1 MRRATSS
8 GRVQPES
15 PIAIGNRFATAGRSA
30 TTFLL
35 CEGLH
40 RAHRPSSRFSPA
52 HHLSQ
57 FFLMSDRGRTLEAAE
72 VGEFI
77 ATLETYETAI
87 PDHVVEHY
95 LARAGF
101 QTDDRRVVRL
111 VALAA
116 QKFIADVA
124 HEAMAQRRIQRDAQY
139 RQLQGMEDEKVL
151 LTTEELK
158 MALQEHGI
166 HLSRVD
172 YFADSVDGVMAGG
185 SAAAA
190 GGDASAGGGGGGGA
204 SAAPRGTASKK
215 G

>member
-1 MRRATSS
+1 
-8 GRVQPES
+8 
-15 PIAIGNRFATAGRSA
+15 
-30 TTFLL
+30 
-35 CEGLH
+35 
-40 RAHRPSSRFSPA
+40 
-52 HHLSQ
+52 
-57 FFLMSDRGRTLEAAE
+57 MSDRGRTLEAAE
-72 VGEFI
+72 VEEFI
-77 ATLETYETAI
+77 ATLDTYETAI

-101 QTDDRRVVRL
+101 LTDDRRVVRL

-172 YFADSVDGVMAGG
+172 YFADSVDGAIVGG
-185 SAAAA
+185 SAAAVA
-190 GGDASAGGGGGGGA
+190 GDASAGGGGGGGA